1 MKIFNTEINNKW
13 VGIAGIILAA
23 ILVIAYLSIH
33 SCSKP
38 VTPTAVINQAQ
49 QQMTAQFTAQIK
61 EKDSLI
67 LDYKNKL
74 IVSQGKYTALVQ
86 RYNDLQKEKINV
98 KPPQTN
104 AELRNR
110 FIALGYPPLA
120 VK

>member
-1 MKIFNTEINNKW
+1 MLILNREISNKW
-13 VGIAGIILAA
+13 IGIGAVVLTA
-23 ILVIAYLSIH
+23 ILVIVYLSIP

-38 VTPTAVINQAQ
+38 VTPAAVINQAQ
-49 QQMTAQFTAQIK
+49 AQMTAQFTAQIK
-61 EKDSLI
+61 EKDTLI

-74 IVSQGKYTALVQ
+74 VVSQGKYTALVQ